1 MILWKRLLDTRIT
14 DPDEARRQRLLNI
27 ILLGLL
33 AAIGLVGVFV
43 AALLIFNGTP
53 PDAETRYFI
62 GLMLL
67 FFLVVLA
74 LLALAHRLPGPGI
87 RVVFLLLLTVGLLVS
102 DTPEHVTTGRSTL
115 YFILP
120 VIMSSVLLRP
130 RSSFITAGLISAGNA
145 LLCLALRLEFY
156 LFAPTTYML
165 SALVSWLAA
174 RSLEQALFEL
184 RAVNRELDARVT
196 ERTQALH
203 AALEREQAEAGQAR
217 AILQS
222 ISDGVL
228 VFDLE
233 GRLLLANPVL
243 ERLTGRPAA
252 ELPGSSLAELLAPQV
267 SEVQQRAALALFQNP
282 GVGDPLYVDW
292 GGQVLALR
300 VAPVRAAEEQMTG
313 TVVTLHD
320 VTHEFEVSRV
330 KNAFVAMVSHELRS
344 PLSALAALVEMLL
357 QGTYGPLNEK
367 QLDLVRRIHV
377 NGQRLARLVMDLLD
391 QAKIEAGTLELRETL
406 ISLAKS
412 LAEVQDAMAAQVEA
426 KGLVLRV
433 NLAADLPEALMG
445 DPQRLQQILVNLV
458 TNAIKFTDAGEI
470 GIRCYPL
477 GAAQWVLEVRDTGA
491 GIAPEAQARIFEP
504 FWQAAPGSARRQN
517 GVGLGLAIVKKLVTL
532 MHGDISLESAVGE
545 GSVFRVRLP
554 LRALDVGTCERD
566 NVGT

>member
-1 MILWKRLLDTRIT
+1 MKLWKRLLDSHIM

-27 ILLGLL
+27 IVLGLL
-33 AAIGLVGVFV
+33 TAVVLVGVFV
-43 AALLIFNGTP
+43 AVLLLTGNASL
-53 PDAETRYFI
+53 DAETRYFI
-62 GLMLL
+62 GLVLL
-67 FFLVVLA
+67 FGLALVVL
-74 LLALAHRLPGPGI
+74 LTLSHRLPGPGV
-87 RVVFLLLLTVGLLVS
+87 RVGFLLLLTLGLLFS

-120 VIMSSVLLRP
+120 IIMSSVLLHP
-130 RSSFITAGLISAGNA
+130 RSSFIFAGLIIVVNV
-145 LLCLALRLEFY
+145 LLCLVFHLEFY
-156 LFAPTTYML
+156 LFAPVTFLLAALISWL
-165 SALVSWLAA
+165 SAN
-174 RSLEQALFEL
+174 SLEQALFEL
-184 RAVNRELDARVT
+184 RAVNRELDVRVT

-233 GRLLLANPVL
+233 GRLAVANPVL

-267 SEVQQRAALALFQNP
+267 SEVQQQAALALFQNP

-300 VAPVRAAEEQMTG
+300 VAPVRGTEAQVTG

-320 VTHEFEVSRV
+320 VTHEFEVSRM

-344 PLSALAALVEMLL
+344 PLSALAALVEML
-357 QGTYGPLNEK
+357 QRGTYGPLNEK
-367 QLDLVRRIHV
+367 QLDLVRRIRV
-377 NGQRLARLVMDLLD
+377 NGQELFRLVMDLLD

-406 ISLAKS
+406 LSPAKLLAD
-412 LAEVQDAMAAQVEA
+412 VRDATAAQFEA
-426 KGLVLRV
+426 KGLALRTEI
-433 NLAADLPEALMG
+433 AAELPESLMG

-470 GIRCYPL
+470 GIRFSRL
-477 GAAQWVLEVRDTGA
+477 GEAQWVLEVRDTGV

-504 FWQAAPGSARRQN
+504 FWQAAPGSARRQS

-545 GSVFRVRLP
+545 GSVFRVQLP
-554 LRALDVGTCERD
+554 LRAVDLGT
-566 NVGT
+566 

>member
-1 MILWKRLLDTRIT
+1 MKLWKRLLDSHIM

-27 ILLGLL
+27 IVLGLL
-33 AAIGLVGVFV
+33 TAVVLVGVFV
-43 AALLIFNGTP
+43 AVLLLTGNASL
-53 PDAETRYFI
+53 DAETRYFI
-62 GLMLL
+62 GLVLL
-67 FFLVVLA
+67 FGLALVVL
-74 LLALAHRLPGPGI
+74 LTLSHRLPGPGV
-87 RVVFLLLLTVGLLVS
+87 RVGFLLLLTLGLLFS

-120 VIMSSVLLRP
+120 IIMSSVLLHP
-130 RSSFITAGLISAGNA
+130 RSSFIFAGLIIVVNV
-145 LLCLALRLEFY
+145 LLCLVFHLEFY
-156 LFAPTTYML
+156 LFAPVTFLLAALISWL
-165 SALVSWLAA
+165 SAN
-174 RSLEQALFEL
+174 SLEQALFEL
-184 RAVNRELDARVT
+184 RAVNRELDVRVT

-233 GRLLLANPVL
+233 GRLAVANPVL

-267 SEVQQRAALALFQNP
+267 SEVQQQATLALFQNP

-300 VAPVRAAEEQMTG
+300 VAPVRGTEAQVTG

-320 VTHEFEVSRV
+320 VTHEFEVSRM

-344 PLSALAALVEMLL
+344 PLSALAALVEML
-357 QGTYGPLNEK
+357 QRGTYGPLNEK
-367 QLDLVRRIHV
+367 QLDLVRRIRV
-377 NGQRLARLVMDLLD
+377 NGQELFRLVMDLLD

-406 ISLAKS
+406 LSPAKLLAD
-412 LAEVQDAMAAQVEA
+412 VRDATAAQFEA
-426 KGLVLRV
+426 KGLALRTEI
-433 NLAADLPEALMG
+433 AAELPESLMG
-445 DPQRLQQILVNLV
+445 DPQRLQQILVNIV

-470 GIRCYPL
+470 GIRFSRL
-477 GAAQWVLEVRDTGA
+477 GEAQWVLEVRDTGV

-504 FWQAAPGSARRQN
+504 FWQAAPGSARRQS

-545 GSVFRVRLP
+545 GSVFRVQLP
-554 LRALDVGTCERD
+554 LRAVDLGT
-566 NVGT
+566 